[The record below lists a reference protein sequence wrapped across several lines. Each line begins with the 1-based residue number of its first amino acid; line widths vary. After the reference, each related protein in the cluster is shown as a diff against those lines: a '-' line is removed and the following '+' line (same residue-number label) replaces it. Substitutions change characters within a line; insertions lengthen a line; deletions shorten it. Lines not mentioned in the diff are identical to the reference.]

1 MRKTDRIVDTSE
13 NSSQVNNIISISVNK
28 KVCWQKQGQSS
39 SSKTSSTKKATSM
52 MNTTATSS
60 SKDRL
65 MKRLLREINVKARQ
79 KVAKDKGS
87 CHKYFNNYYLS
98 SLRLFFSSL
107 DFNLPSAT
115 RFFPLLIFKGIPLD
129 VANTAS
135 TRDLMPKFLHKSTL
149 HCCCLVPGER
159 TNCGW

>member
-1 MRKTDRIVDTSE
+1 MTFVPYERQIALWTPQKIRRKST
-13 NSSQVNNIISISVNK
+13 IISISVNK

-65 MKRLLREINVKARQ
+65 MKRLLRGNKRQ
-79 KVAKDKGS
+79 GKTKGGKGQGQLLELDGITFIIPS
-87 CHKYFNNYYLS
+87 PL
-98 SLRLFFSSL
+98 LFHL
-107 DFNLPSAT
+107 GFNLPSAT

-129 VANTAS
+129 VAKTAS
-135 TRDLMPKFLHKSTL
+135 TRDLMPNFFTSPRSSLLLSR
-149 HCCCLVPGER
+149 P
-159 TNCGW
+159 W